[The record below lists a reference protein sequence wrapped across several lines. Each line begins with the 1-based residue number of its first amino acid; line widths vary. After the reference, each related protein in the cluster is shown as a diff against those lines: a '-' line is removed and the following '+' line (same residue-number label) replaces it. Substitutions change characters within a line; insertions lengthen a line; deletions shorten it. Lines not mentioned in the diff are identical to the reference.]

1 MDDEFTYSLDNF
13 SNDPA
18 FNFLNTI
25 SETTDADEDN
35 KMYDFSD
42 SPYNNCNILCSY
54 MDETK
59 FSCTYK
65 NLKKFSFMSLNI
77 QSLPSKFID
86 LNDMISNLNVN
97 MCAPDVIA
105 LQEIWQIQ
113 DPAFFPLPNYNLIEF
128 KCRRNNVQGG
138 GVGLFFKNGVRY
150 NILEKNAF
158 LSIVFL
164 NQFLLKFG
172 CLQPIKKL

>member
-1 MDDEFTYSLDNF
+1 
-13 SNDPA
+13 
-18 FNFLNTI
+18 
-25 SETTDADEDN
+25 
-35 KMYDFSD
+35 
-42 SPYNNCNILCSY
+42 
-54 MDETK
+54 
-59 FSCTYK
+59 
-65 NLKKFSFMSLNI
+65 
-77 QSLPSKFID
+77 
-86 LNDMISNLNVN
+86 

-164 NQFLLKFG
+164 NQFWLKFG
-172 CLQPIKKL
+172 CLQLIKKL